1 MTQPPDEQQAMATF
15 ADYVRARHGFRPT
28 EIVRRPELDGG
39 GYIGLTAIAEGHH
52 VRGLASPDRVLTYAD
67 PRAIDAW
74 LRATDF
80 AHAPNADS
88 VQFVHVYRSLEPPPE
103 DRYAE
108 DTFPLLYQA
117 QLDTA
122 PTAGV
127 AEPVTLP
134 RLEADGDGRR
144 VEVWFQLEP
153 GSRLERRT
161 FRIRSD
167 NTLAA
172 Q

>member
-1 MTQPPDEQQAMATF
+1 MTDERQAEATF
-15 ADYVRARHGFRPT
+15 ADWVRQKHGFTPE

-39 GYIGLTAIAEGHH
+39 GYLGFTAMDRGHH
-52 VRGLASPDRVLTYAD
+52 VRGLASANRVLTYAE
-67 PRAIDAW
+67 PGAIDAW
-74 LRATDF
+74 LKATNF
-80 AHAPNADS
+80 AHSPDADP
-88 VQFVHVYRSLEPPPE
+88 VQFVHVYRSLEPPP
-103 DRYAE
+103 DNRYAE

-122 PTAGV
+122 PTDRV

-134 RLEADGDGRR
+134 RLETDADGRA

-161 FRIRSD
+161 YRVRAD
-167 NTLAA
+167 NTFAA
-172 Q
+172 S

>member
-15 ADYVRARHGFRPT
+15 ADYVRERHGFRPT

-39 GYIGLTAIAEGHH
+39 GFIGLTAIAEGHH
-52 VRGLASPDRVLTYAD
+52 VRGLASPDRVLTYAE

-80 AHAPNADS
+80 AHAADADP

-103 DRYAE
+103 NRYAE

-122 PTAGV
+122 PTGGA

-134 RLEADGDGRR
+134 RLETEADGRR

-161 FRIRSD
+161 FTIGLD
-167 NTLAA
+167 NVVKAS
-172 Q
+172 

>member
-1 MTQPPDEQQAMATF
+1 MTGERQAQATF
-15 ADYVRARHGFRPT
+15 ADWVLRRHGFKPE

-39 GYIGLTAIAEGHH
+39 GYVGFTAMGDGHH
-52 VRGLASPDRVLTYAD
+52 VRGLASADRVLTYAE
-67 PRAIDAW
+67 PGALDAW
-74 LRATDF
+74 LEATDF
-80 AHAPNADS
+80 AHAPEADP

-103 DRYAE
+103 SRYAE
-108 DTFPLLYQA
+108 DSFPLLYQA

-122 PTAGV
+122 PTGGV

-161 FRIRSD
+161 YRVRAD
-167 NTLAA
+167 NSLAA
-172 Q
+172 S

>member
-1 MTQPPDEQQAMATF
+1 MTDEREAEATF
-15 ADYVRARHGFRPT
+15 ADWVRQRHGFKPK

-39 GYIGLTAIAEGHH
+39 GYLGFTAMGDGNH
-52 VRGLASPDRVLTYAD
+52 VRGLASANRVLTHAESG
-67 PRAIDAW
+67 AFNTW
-74 LRATDF
+74 LRAINF
-80 AHAPNADS
+80 AHSPDADP
-88 VQFVHVYRSLEPPPE
+88 VQFIHVLRSLKPPPE

-108 DTFPLLYQA
+108 DSFPLLYQA

-122 PTAGV
+122 PTDGV

-134 RLEADGDGRR
+134 RLEPDGEGRR

-161 FRIRSD
+161 FVVSAD
-167 NTLAA
+167 NSVEVA
-172 Q
+172 

>member
-1 MTQPPDEQQAMATF
+1 MTDERQAEATF
-15 ADYVRARHGFRPT
+15 AAWVRERHGFKP
-28 EIVRRPELDGG
+28 EQIVRRPELDGG
-39 GYIGLTAIAEGHH
+39 GYLGFTAMGDGNH
-52 VRGLASPDRVLTYAD
+52 VRGLASADRVLTYAE
-67 PRAIDAW
+67 PGAIDAW
-74 LRATDF
+74 LEATDF
-80 AHAPNADS
+80 AHSPDADP

-103 DRYAE
+103 NRYAE

-134 RLEADGDGRR
+134 RLEADGSGRR
-144 VEVWFQLEP
+144 VDVWFQLEP

-161 FRIRSD
+161 YRIRAD
-167 NTLAA
+167 NTSAA
-172 Q
+172 S

>member
-1 MTQPPDEQQAMATF
+1 MTDERQAEATF
-15 ADYVRARHGFRPT
+15 ADWVRRRHGFKPE

-39 GYIGLTAIAEGHH
+39 GYLGFTAMGDGHH
-52 VRGLASPDRVLTYAD
+52 VRGLASADRVLTHAE
-67 PRAIDAW
+67 PGAIDAW
-74 LRATDF
+74 LEATDF
-80 AHAPNADS
+80 AHAPGADP

-103 DRYAE
+103 SRYAE
-108 DTFPLLYQA
+108 DSFPLLYQA

-122 PTAGV
+122 PTGGV

-134 RLEADGDGRR
+134 RLEADEDGRR

-161 FRIRSD
+161 YRVRAD
-167 NTLAA
+167 NSLAA
-172 Q
+172 S